1 MIRGDEV
8 RDRGSCK
15 SKRHLGVDFVIWTL
29 ENAWF
34 WLVLRPHGTGGM
46 IGATTNEAR
55 AMREVCLSV
64 EGYFRSRERDPR
76 KKWALRWK
84 QPSFGSGVEIIAGVA
99 SLIRSMRPEPNDGTG
114 FALVFFSFLV
124 VGATAIASLLLARP
138 IR

>member
-34 WLVLRPHGTGGM
+34 WLVLHPHGTCGM

-64 EGYFRSRERDPR
+64 EGTS
-76 KKWALRWK
+76 
-84 QPSFGSGVEIIAGVA
+84 
-99 SLIRSMRPEPNDGTG
+99 SLAN
-114 FALVFFSFLV
+114 
-124 VGATAIASLLLARP
+124 AILARNGRCVGSNLRLAQELKSLRGWP
-138 IR
+138 L